1 MGELPKPWK
10 LKWVKHIIYSNFYPN
25 PQAAERFQVPPMG
38 LPGWP
43 GAPPFMPMPGAVF
56 NVENHGLFLR
66 FFRCHAHA
74 LGWTKCWLA
83 CGRFFLFGRHAYDA
97 APLGSGFLVK
107 QQPRRRCNGWGWVLL
122 YRPFKAMP
130 PWGMP
135 SMPGMTAVPMEH
147 NGFPFDAEVWRSRR
161 SFLYQVVSK

>member
-1 MGELPKPWK
+1 MIQE
-10 LKWVKHIIYSNFYPN
+10 
-25 PQAAERFQVPPMG
+25 AAAVFLNLHEIHQRQSVSGATNGSSRLAWSSSFHADARCRFQRRKSWPFFAFFSLPCPCPWLDKMLVG
-38 LPGWP
+38 LW
-43 GAPPFMPMPGAVF
+43 A
-56 NVENHGLFLR
+56 
-66 FFRCHAHA
+66 
-74 LGWTKCWLA
+74 
-83 CGRFFLFGRHAYDA
+83 FFLFGRHAYDA

-107 QQPRRRCNGWGWVLL
+107 QQPRRRCNGWSWVLL